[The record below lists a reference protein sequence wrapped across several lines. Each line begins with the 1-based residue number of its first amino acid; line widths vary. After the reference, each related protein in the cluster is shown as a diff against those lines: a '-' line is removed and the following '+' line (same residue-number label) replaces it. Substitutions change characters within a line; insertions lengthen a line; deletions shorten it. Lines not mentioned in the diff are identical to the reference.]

1 MIIVSDTVPLR
12 YLIYIDEV
20 GILESL
26 FTKILIPPAV
36 FDDMQRPK
44 TPQKVKDWL
53 NHCPSWLEIRQADT
67 SLYTPQKRI
76 GAGEREAFALAI
88 ELNADAVLLDDNGAR
103 VEANRLK
110 IMTIRTFDILER
122 AAIKGL
128 LDLPSAIAKLEQTN
142 FRMPPKEV
150 VDAMLDRNRLLKER
164 FEQLL
169 AKVPDVE
176 PEESDKL

>member
-1 MIIVSDTVPLR
+1 M
-12 YLIYIDEV
+12 
-20 GILESL
+20 
-26 FTKILIPPAV
+26 
-36 FDDMQRPK
+36 
-44 TPQKVKDWL
+44 
-53 NHCPSWLEIRQADT
+53 
-67 SLYTPQKRI
+67 
-76 GAGEREAFALAI
+76 AI